1 MSVCWLCKHANNK
14 EAITMKEF
22 IVHSAQNVPVQAM
35 ATSISNHLRETLP
48 MEENLPG
55 CAEIATHIER
65 HMLQPQVRVPCMLR
79 NVIEV
84 SESLREVVATRG
96 EDDTPLV
103 DVRAAALYLKSVSEL
118 MQLYKNTDP
127 AKMLFGS

>member
-1 MSVCWLCKHANNK
+1 
-14 EAITMKEF
+14 
-22 IVHSAQNVPVQAM
+22 
-35 ATSISNHLRETLP
+35 
-48 MEENLPG
+48 MEETLPG

-65 HMLQPQVRVPCMLR
+65 HMLQPQVCVQCMLR
-79 NVIEV
+79 NVLEV

-96 EDDTPLV
+96 VDDTPLV